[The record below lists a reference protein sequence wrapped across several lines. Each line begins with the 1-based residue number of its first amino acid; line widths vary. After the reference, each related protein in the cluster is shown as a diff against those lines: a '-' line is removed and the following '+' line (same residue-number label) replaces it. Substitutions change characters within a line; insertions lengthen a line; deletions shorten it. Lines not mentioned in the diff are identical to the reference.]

1 MVCLVTDKFDQFWAM
16 NRKLMECSTEE
27 GGFRYIP
34 FRIYQV
40 SQGLHLANRPVDVAR
55 RLLNRSYWAGG
66 WCVIWENTSYTDASR
81 IVTYRPLHEQLSF
94 NNKLQL
100 MRRRQLFPILLIRHG
115 PGWGNLSSSWQPQ
128 TSADCLKYCV
138 THFVKSFP

>member
-40 SQGLHLANRPVDVAR
+40 SQELHLANRPVDVAR
-55 RLLNRSYWAGG
+55 RLLNRSYRAGG
-66 WCVIWENTSYTDASR
+66 WCGIWENTSYTDASR
-81 IVTYRPLHEQLSF
+81 IVTYRTLHEQLSF
-94 NNKLQL
+94 NNDLQL

-115 PGWGNLSSSWQPQ
+115 PGWGNLSSSWHPQ